1 MSNQLEKALA
11 LCKKT
16 GDRII
21 VFESPQAE
29 NPFVLMNLTDY
40 EKIAVSGSEVRGL
53 TEAELLDKINRDI
66 ALWKS
71 EQETLESTDSAVD
84 FLASIKE
91 DMPLSDES
99 ATPESK
105 RSQWAIKDEV
115 KNAAEEV
122 IEEDRQ
128 YLETVTY

>member
-29 NPFVLMNLTDY
+29 NPFVLINLTDY
-40 EKIAVSGSEVRGL
+40 EKIVVSGSEVSGL

-71 EQETLESTDSAVD
+71 EQETLEAPDSAVD

-91 DMPLSDES
+91 NAPLNEELS
-99 ATPESK
+99 TPGSK

-115 KNAAEEV
+115 KSAAEEV

>member
-40 EKIAVSGSEVRGL
+40 EKIVVSGSEVQGL

-71 EQETLESTDSAVD
+71 EQGANVAPDNAVD
-84 FLASIKE
+84 FLASIK
-91 DMPLSDES
+91 DEEPINDDLARS
-99 ATPESK
+99 ESK

-122 IEEDRQ
+122 IDEDRQ